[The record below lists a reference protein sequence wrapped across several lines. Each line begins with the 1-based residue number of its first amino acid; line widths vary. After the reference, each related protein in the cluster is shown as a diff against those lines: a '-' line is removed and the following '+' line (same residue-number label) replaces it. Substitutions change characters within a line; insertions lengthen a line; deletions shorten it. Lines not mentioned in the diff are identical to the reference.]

1 MDQTKKNRLSHLLEK
16 ASGFSKENI
25 DDVLHLLVEAVNFIL
40 PGKRCRIYLEDLTR
54 GNLLCYSATGPLEE
68 MVKKHAFPINSLD
81 FSVSRVYQKGIE
93 DEIPD
98 TEEKIREEA
107 RNLAEKF
114 SIKATCLLPL
124 LHRGQAIGVL
134 CIDSTRK
141 GWSPGTPEKNA
152 LKNFLVGIVPVIDQ
166 ARKYHQQMI
175 LARQLDEDKKGQA
188 AHYMMESAVRLI
200 DKLALASVLIPSPQ
214 VDNPEKE
221 GLQVLSYFS
230 EDDIAKKLYEKVHI
244 VSLEPGASLLSRY
257 INSSGIIT
265 DDSFL
270 EPRYFSDLSSE
281 TLQKRYLTEQV
292 GLKSLYVVP
301 FHDPQTTRVICIVNY
316 YTRETHQFSLFEKGI
331 LEAHAE
337 MANRVI
343 VEIGSEHMEIK
354 VLSEINE
361 LLQERFEGFQPFLT
375 QVLSK
380 ATELIGADTGSIA
393 ICREIE
399 GEPWLIVEN
408 ADGDMIGAK
417 SKEWR
422 KAYIPPLRVGGTELP
437 PEERSLT
444 GYVAKSGKP
453 YRIRHIMEEMKGNGL
468 YREITSTIKSE
479 IAVPVVCDEEVIAV
493 ICLDSLSPNFF
504 TDEHERLLEI
514 IARLISR
521 HLSDLQQIEK
531 LTSEVKRLS
540 SDVDY
545 KDPNISS
552 YKLGNIIGRSQK
564 STEVV
569 NFIEKITPSLYNRIT
584 FWESKDHGEGIL
596 GLPSILISGDT
607 GCGKEF
613 IFNNIFS
620 RLNDMYRK
628 KHFNKELPVKKTN
641 IAAYSGE
648 LTYSELF
655 GHKRGAFTG
664 AHADRKGI
672 LEEANGGVVF
682 LDEIGDADPKTQVQ
696 LLRFLDNGGFVRLGE
711 NITRYARVL
720 LVAATN
726 KNLIQLIR
734 EKKFREDLY
743 YRLSELALEVPSLNE
758 RREDIPDLAVH
769 FLGKLHQIYRDPKE
783 SGENVPSLSKDAR
796 QVLSNHHYSGNI
808 RELRSILLRALFF
821 RQGSVLSGKDI
832 EKVLKAMR
840 PRQEEPEDELLSN
853 QVARKVF
860 EEIRNGEADFWQS
873 VHEPF
878 TDNKISRNVVLKIIQ
893 EARNQG
899 AHSMPRLAEAL
910 HACNPF
916 SDLKEDKKAFLKF
929 KNFLYK
935 TIKVTQ
941 V

>member
-1 MDQTKKNRLSHLLEK
+1 MDQTKKNRLSTLLEK

-25 DDVLHLLVEAVNFIL
+25 DDVLHLLLEAVDLIL
-40 PGKRCRIYLEDLTR
+40 PNERCRIYLEDLTR
-54 GNLLCYSATGPLEE
+54 GSLLCYSATGPLGE
-68 MVKKHAFPINSLD
+68 MVRKHAFPINSLD
-81 FSVSRVYQKGIE
+81 FSVSRVYRNGVE
-93 DEIPD
+93 EEIPD
-98 TEEKIREEA
+98 TEEKSSEEA
-107 RNLAEKF
+107 RSLAEKF
-114 SIKATCLLPL
+114 SIAATCMLPL

-141 GWSPGTPEKNA
+141 GRLPNTPDKKA
-152 LKNFLVGIVPVIDQ
+152 LINFLEGIVPVIDQ

-200 DKLALASVLIPSPQ
+200 DKLTLASVLVPAALEN
-214 VDNPEKE
+214 DPEKE
-221 GLQVLSYFS
+221 GLQVLSFFS
-230 EDDIAKKLYEKVHI
+230 ADEIAEKYYEKTRM
-244 VSLEPGASLLSRY
+244 VSLEPGTSLLSRY
-257 INSSGIIT
+257 INSSAIIT

-270 EPRYFSDLSSE
+270 TPSYFSDLTAE

-301 FHDPQTTRVICIVNY
+301 FHNPQTGRVICIVNY
-316 YTRETHQFSLFEKGI
+316 YTRETHQFSQFEKRI

-337 MANRVI
+337 MAKRVI

-393 ICREIE
+393 MCRELN
-399 GEPWLIVEN
+399 GEPWLLVEN
-408 ADGDMIGAK
+408 TEGQMVGAK

-422 KAYIPPLRVGGTELP
+422 KAYIPPLRVGGAELP

-444 GYVAKSGKP
+444 GYVAKSGRP
-453 YRIRHIMEEMKGNGL
+453 FRLRHTLDEMKEGGF
-468 YREITSTIKSE
+468 YREITSSIKSE
-479 IAVPVVCDEEVIAV
+479 IAVPVICDEEVLAV

-504 TDEHERLLEI
+504 TDEHERILLI

-521 HLSDLQQIEK
+521 HLSDLQHIEK

-552 YKLGNIIGRSQK
+552 YKLGNIIGRSAK
-564 STEVV
+564 SNEVV
-569 NFIEKITPSLYNRIT
+569 AFIEKIIPPLFNRIVW
-584 FWESKDHGEGIL
+584 WESRDHGEGIL

-607 GCGKEF
+607 GSGKEF

-628 KHFNKELPVKKTN
+628 RNPNRELPVKKTN

-664 AHADRKGI
+664 AHTDRKGI

-711 NITRYARVL
+711 NLTRYARVL

-743 YRLSELALEVPSLNE
+743 YRLSELTLEVPSLNE

-769 FLGKLHQIYRDPKE
+769 FLGKLHQIYRGSE
-783 SGENVPSLSKDAR
+783 EGEKNVPRLSEEAR
-796 QVLSNHHYSGNI
+796 KILSNHHYSGNI
-808 RELRSILLRALFF
+808 RELRSILQRALFF
-821 RQGSVLSGKDI
+821 RQGPVLSGEDI
-832 EKVLKAMR
+832 KNVLRNMR
-840 PRQEEPEDELLSN
+840 TGREAPEEELLSA
-853 QVARKVF
+853 QLARRIF
-860 EEIRNGEADFWQS
+860 EEIGKGEADFWQA

-878 TDNKISRNVVLKIIQ
+878 SVNKIIEKRGS
-893 EARNQG
+893 
-899 AHSMPRLAEAL
+899 
-910 HACNPF
+910 
-916 SDLKEDKKAFLKF
+916 
-929 KNFLYK
+929 
-935 TIKVTQ
+935 
-941 V
+941 